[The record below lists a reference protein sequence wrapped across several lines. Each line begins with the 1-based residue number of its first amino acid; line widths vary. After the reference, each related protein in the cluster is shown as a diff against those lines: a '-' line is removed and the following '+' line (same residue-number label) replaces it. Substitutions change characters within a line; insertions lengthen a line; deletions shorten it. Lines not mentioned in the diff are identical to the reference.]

1 MVYIKKYMRTVKEK
15 RNSGFSLVELIVAF
29 AILAVVALCISIMMG
44 AGSNLFARVNKN
56 ISLSYRTQIPVSQ
69 LREYIIDAVGVA
81 QENDEN
87 DNVTTY
93 LTGFDGDVLKIY
105 CITWVDSDEDGKN
118 DTVKL
123 KSADLNIE
131 NAVDYSQ
138 EALNWS
144 TEQIFATK
152 VTDFK
157 LELNNAVTSMKIY
170 FKSTVKSNGKDSSY
184 EKNVLVNFRNSVV
197 YADTNKMLDNSDF
210 TGVNDLG
217 RYLAHITA
225 KNERGEL

>member
-1 MVYIKKYMRTVKEK
+1 MVFIKNYIRSVKKK

-44 AGSNLFARVNKN
+44 AGSNMFARVNKN
-56 ISLSYRTQIPVSQ
+56 INLSFRTQIPVSQ
-69 LREYIIDAVGVA
+69 LREYIIDSVGVA
-81 QENDEN
+81 QEKDEN
-87 DNVTTY
+87 GNVTTY
-93 LTGFDGDVLKIY
+93 LTGYDGDVLKIY
-105 CITWVDSDEDGKN
+105 CITWVDTDNDEIN
-118 DTVKL
+118 DTVKM
-123 KSADLNIE
+123 KSADVVTE
-131 NAVDYSQ
+131 HSVDYSQ
-138 EALNWS
+138 NNLTWS
-144 TEQIFATK
+144 DEQVFAKK

-184 EKNVLVNFRNSVV
+184 EKNILVNFRNSVV
-197 YADTNKMLDNSDF
+197 YADKNKMLDNSDF